1 MRTLISCLL
10 ILVMAIQHGYTQ
22 QSGDKSALNENQKLA
37 RELFRE
43 LVEINTTI
51 NNGCGK
57 AAKAMAN
64 RLRKAG
70 FAAADVKLVG
80 PAPQHLN
87 LVVHYRGKGI
97 LPPVLFIGHLDVVEA
112 LPGDWSMDPFQFTEL
127 DGYFYGRGTLDM
139 KGDDASLVANL
150 IRLRQ
155 EGFTPDRDIIVALTE
170 NEEGGDA
177 NGVQWLLNNRRDLI
191 NADYCINPDGGGG
204 DIKNGMENTLAIQ
217 TSEKIYLDYT
227 FEVRNKGGHSA
238 LPVQENAIYRLSNAL
253 IRLSAYEFPLHLNE
267 TTRMYFERNALKES
281 GQMKE
286 DMLAMARIPTD
297 MAAAKRIAAAA
308 PYYKANMRNTCVATM
323 LSGGHAENAL
333 PQTAK
338 ANVNCRML
346 PDDKP
351 DSVLATLRKIVAD
364 SLVTITCTYSSVQG
378 PLSLL
383 RKDVLDAVDKLAVS
397 MWPGVIVTP
406 SMSLGASDGRFLR
419 AANMPVYGVSG
430 MFIDVEDIRAH
441 GRDERIGVKEFYNGV
456 EFMYRLMK
464 ALTSP
469 N

>member
-1 MRTLISCLL
+1 MKTLISCLL
-10 ILVMAIQHGYTQ
+10 ILVMAIQQGYAQ
-22 QSGDKSALNENQKLA
+22 QSRDTTALNEYQKIA
-37 RELFRE
+37 RDIFRE

-51 NNGCGK
+51 KNGSTK
-57 AAKAMAN
+57 AAEAMEN
-64 RLRKAG
+64 RLRRAG
-70 FAAADVKLVG
+70 FSAGDIKLVG
-80 PAPQHLN
+80 PSPDHLN
-87 LVVHYRGKGI
+87 LVVHFRGKGT

-112 LPGDWSMDPFQFTEL
+112 LPGDWSMDPFRFNES

-139 KGDDASLVANL
+139 KGEDASLVANL

-155 EGFTPDRDIIVALTE
+155 EGFIPDRDIIVALTE

-177 NGVQWLLNNRRDLI
+177 NGVNWLLNNRRDLI

-204 DIKNGMENTLAIQ
+204 DIRNGRETTLVIQ
-217 TSEKIYLDYT
+217 TSEKIYFDYT
-227 FEVRNKGGHSA
+227 FEVRDKGGHSA
-238 LPVQENAIYRLSNAL
+238 LPVKENAIYRLSNAL
-253 IRLSAYEFPLHLNE
+253 TRLSAFEFPIQLNE
-267 TTRMYFERNALKES
+267 TTRMYFERNALKET
-281 GQMKE
+281 GQMKD

-297 MAAAKRIAAAA
+297 MAAAKRLAAAS
-308 PYYKANMRNTCVATM
+308 PHYNANMRNTCVATM

-351 DSVLATLRKIVAD
+351 DSVLATLRKVVAD

-383 RKDVLDAVDKLAVS
+383 RTDVLDAVDKLTAS

-419 AANMPVYGVSG
+419 KAGMPVYGVSG

-464 ALTSP
+464 ALTSR